1 MPSTSNLS
9 WTVWQPTEV
18 HEHGRENHGN
28 CTAFNLGQHLYRGRS
43 MYMLFA
49 LIGVYTLAG
58 FFSGEEAGRFC
69 EQETN
74 ASEADIREVQCISTW
89 RCAQNT

>member
-1 MPSTSNLS
+1 
-9 WTVWQPTEV
+9 
-18 HEHGRENHGN
+18 
-28 CTAFNLGQHLYRGRS
+28 
-43 MYMLFA
+43 MLFA